1 MVKFVG
7 YWRCNFRCLLVP
19 SFFDQAYFICLTVL
33 LDFKFV
39 PSITLKG
46 LLGFVAIFPCE
57 VASSAQ
63 KTSPY
68 FILVFSI

>member
-7 YWRCNFRCLLVP
+7 YWRCILRCLLVP
-19 SFFDQAYFICLTVL
+19 SFFDKAYFICLTVL

-39 PSITLKG
+39 LKG